1 MILLLQLFGV
11 FATFVFAVVFSGAI
25 LRALVRKS
33 ASSVRVSFIL
43 LTAAFWALGVWQA
56 VTYWGGAV

>member
-11 FATFVFAVVFSGAI
+11 FVAFVFAVAFTVAM
-25 LRALVRKS
+25 LRIFLRKQGGT
-33 ASSVRVSFIL
+33 VQFPTIF

-56 VTYWGGAV
+56 VTYWGGAA